1 VHVLFSTRACTS
13 VRERARSETGSNRGK
28 DQTPGATYRGK
39 YLNHLDSCRPKSRV
53 LKAVGM
59 ATAQQPQEPGLDHR
73 GERRLSPKES
83 AIWYTVAAVTY
94 IAIGTWQ
101 KVLLTWFIG
110 PMWVVATLTFGPRS
124 YDRLRGRSNEAN
136 SVGQPGSSTQAI
148 PASPARLTKDT
159 TL

>member
-1 VHVLFSTRACTS
+1 L
-13 VRERARSETGSNRGK
+13 VREDALSETGSIRG
-28 DQTPGATYRGK
+28 DETPRTTSQGK
-39 YLNHLDSCRPKSRV
+39 YLSHLDSCRPKSRV

-83 AIWYTVAAVTY
+83 ALWYTVAAVTY

-110 PMWVVATLTFGPRS
+110 PMWVVATLTFGPRI
-124 YDRLRGRSNEAN
+124 YDRFRGRSNETKP
-136 SVGQPGSSTQAI
+136 VGQTNDLRPAI
-148 PASPARLTKDT
+148 LSQSVHSAKDT
-159 TL
+159 TP

>member
-1 VHVLFSTRACTS
+1 
-13 VRERARSETGSNRGK
+13 
-28 DQTPGATYRGK
+28 
-39 YLNHLDSCRPKSRV
+39 
-53 LKAVGM
+53 M

-110 PMWVVATLTFGPRS
+110 PMWVVATLTFGPRI
-124 YDRLRGRSNEAN
+124 YDRLRGRSNKAN